1 MSSVQATRATPIIP
15 FVAPL
20 YRTLEPYAYTLIR
33 ITAGAIFI
41 PHGVQKLFLA
51 TATTPLG
58 YGLGVLELAGGAL
71 LALGILTRP
80 IAILLLL
87 HVAAIIVANYPK
99 GWLWTRG
106 GVQYHTFMFGMLL
119 AVLIGG
125 PGRYALGKWAK
136 ELLDDLGRR
145 GAGPRGE
152 ATQSGQPRS
161 GRGVHDLRHRGQPDA
176 VRPVHALDVVC
187 GLHAAGRQDLAC
199 GRHRRAAVPQCQ
211 GRPRLPGPL
220 RRRDEHRQR
229 LGHCRTGQRHTER
242 QLFGALDR
250 PIQFQCRRSHVHGA
264 SR

>member
-41 PHGVQKLFLA
+41 PHGLQKLFLA

-106 GVQYHTFMFGMLL
+106 GIQYHSFMFGMLL
-119 AVLIGG
+119 AARLYDDSSILLELEPHPRPG
-125 PGRYALGKWAK
+125 PGS
-136 ELLDDLGRR
+136 LD
-145 GAGPRGE
+145 
-152 ATQSGQPRS
+152 
-161 GRGVHDLRHRGQPDA
+161 RGVKQARSADHAQELARPHR
-176 VRPVHALDVVC
+176 
-187 GLHAAGRQDLAC
+187 
-199 GRHRRAAVPQCQ
+199 
-211 GRPRLPGPL
+211 
-220 RRRDEHRQR
+220 
-229 LGHCRTGQRHTER
+229 
-242 QLFGALDR
+242 
-250 PIQFQCRRSHVHGA
+250 
-264 SR
+264 